1 MVRPKLS
8 LLIALALPVVGVAGC
23 SNGGHAS
30 QSASS
35 HSAGSASPSARTGGD
50 STSGTVKNDTTVAIV
65 NGHKIKGAAYNRMV
79 TQVRMQAEQQS
90 QGGRAPSAKQTKK
103 QAMNTVVGTELLVQD
118 ADAHGF
124 TASKSAIHH
133 QVKQV
138 TARYKSAKA
147 LKQALQKND
156 LTMPALRSEAA
167 DQIKIAAYV
176 KKELGPFTVSNKQI
190 TSYYSQLKAQQGSTG
205 SRKASIPPL
214 KKVKPQI
221 KQQLQSQLEQQRV
234 SAQVAKLKKKGTVKI
249 LI

>member
-1 MVRPKLS
+1 
-8 LLIALALPVVGVAGC
+8 VVGVAGC
-23 SNGGHAS
+23 SNGGHAP

-35 HSAGSASPSARTGGD
+35 HGASSASPSARTGSN
-50 STSGTVKNDTTVAIV
+50 STPGTAKNDTTVAIV

-79 TQVRMQAEQQS
+79 TQVRMQGQQQQS

-103 QAMNTVVGTELLVQD
+103 QAINTVVGTELLVQD

-124 TASKSAIHH
+124 TASKSAVHH
-133 QVKQV
+133 QVEQV
-138 TARYKSAKA
+138 TARYKSAKV

-167 DQIKIAAYV
+167 DQIKISAYV

-190 TSYYSQLKAQQGSTG
+190 TSYYAQLKAQQGSTG

-221 KQQLQSQLEQQRV
+221 KQQLQSQLEQPRV